1 MIASFTMT
9 KVSVPHNGYVFVGDG
24 RKALVLR
31 NEGDAQNLDLKTER
45 VFTDSNPPTHEQGAD
60 RPGREHSSVGAGR
73 SSVSQTD
80 WHDLE
85 EHKFARDVA
94 AALEKIVRER
104 KVEALVVIAPP
115 RALADLRKA
124 FHDDVKKKIVAE
136 IDKDLTRHPLSD
148 IEKHLTA

>member
-1 MIASFTMT
+1 MT
-9 KVSVPHNGYVFVGDG
+9 KVNIPHNAYVFVGDG

-31 NEGDAQNLDLKTER
+31 NEGDAKFLDLKTER
-45 VFTDSNPPTHEQGAD
+45 VFNDNNPPTHEQGTD
-60 RPGREHSSVGAGR
+60 RPGREHSSVGYGR

-85 EHKFARDVA
+85 EHKFAHDVA
-94 AALEKIVRER
+94 ATLEKIVRER

-124 FHDDVKKKIVAE
+124 FHDDVKKKIIAE
-136 IDKDLTRHPLSD
+136 IDKDLTKHPVYD
-148 IEKHLTA
+148 IEKHLGGAG